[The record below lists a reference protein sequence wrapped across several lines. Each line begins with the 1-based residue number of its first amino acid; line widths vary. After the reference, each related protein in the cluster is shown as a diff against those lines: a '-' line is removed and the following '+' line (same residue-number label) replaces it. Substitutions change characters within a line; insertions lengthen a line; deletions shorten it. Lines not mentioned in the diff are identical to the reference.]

1 MATCKKLI
9 TRYQE
14 KLRAASLRC
23 LTLTACLAWGGC
35 ALQTSTGVVSDSVSI
50 SFGQDKTVSVKTIL
64 PDNYSPNTT
73 WPVVFTLPPGDGS
86 AAMVDRN
93 LELYW
98 DTAPKIRGYIVIA
111 PQVFGP
117 DLADDPPDMLP
128 AIFAW
133 MDENISY
140 DAGRVILAGASNGGR
155 GVILAALAEPTRFRA
170 IIAMPGEFSGDTDQ
184 LSTLAT
190 KPVWL
195 LVGENDTTWRA
206 FADTLKASLDEAGAL
221 TELSIEAGQGH
232 IMTIDQDRLLD
243 WIEAALQL
251 D

>member
-1 MATCKKLI
+1 MKRNSSTPQKNYFHAIMLAC
-9 TRYQE
+9 
-14 KLRAASLRC
+14 S
-23 LTLTACLAWGGC
+23 TLTAGITLSGC
-35 ALQTSTGVVSDSVSI
+35 AMQSSTTLAVSESVSI
-50 SFGQDKTVSVKTIL
+50 SFGQDKTVNVKTIL
-64 PDNYSPNTT
+64 PDNYTADTT

-86 AAMVDRN
+86 GAMVDRN

-98 DTAPKIRGYIVIA
+98 DTAPKIRGYVVIA

-117 DLADDPPDMLP
+117 DLADDAADMLP

-170 IIAMPGEFSGDTDQ
+170 IIAMPGEFPSETEQ

-195 LVGENDTTWRA
+195 LVGENDTTWRE
-206 FADTLKASLDEAGAL
+206 FADTLKASLDEAGAI
-221 TELSIEAGQGH
+221 TELSIEADQGH

-243 WIEAALQL
+243 WIDTALQL